1 MIDRILKTAAAST
14 IIAVLTSVSLFGQV
28 NRIPWLDYQNEPA
41 VDTLLKNMSVKD
53 MVAQSFWIP
62 AWDYNGEI
70 NYPEVENLVVTQHIG
85 GILFA
90 EGSAQKQIGLIH
102 HLDSLSGIP
111 LIIST
116 DAEWGTG
123 MRLAGVESYPYQMTL
138 GAIQNDSLIYNM
150 GVAIADECRAV
161 GINVNLAPV
170 ADVNNNPQNPV
181 INYRSFGEDPS
192 AVSRKATLYMKG
204 MQDNGIVACAKHFPG
219 HGDTNVDS
227 HKGLPE
233 LDFNRAR
240 FDSLEFVPFK
250 KLINSGIGS
259 VMTAHIYVPSL
270 DSTPKLP
277 ATYSQPIVTRIL
289 KNELCFQGLIIT
301 DAMSMEGSKGTYQ
314 PGVAEAKAYEAG
326 NDIIEYSP
334 DPAKAIEEITRRI
347 ESGEIPLAVAQEKCR
362 KILAL
367 KHWLLKSQNTR
378 SAYSIT
384 PENLSPSPKLA
395 LIRDLYSKA
404 ITLLE
409 NRNSI
414 IPVKG
419 LDKVTIATVSVNGED
434 LALFREAAGRYTR
447 VDNYAISTT
456 DMAGAAKT
464 LEALKNYDIV
474 LAGFSGLSQKPQISY
489 GITPELRSV
498 FSQLSSLNNCIITW
512 FGNPYG
518 IGELNIGTAPAGL
531 ILTYQNNQFTQEAA
545 VEVIFGALGASGRLP
560 VTIDGRYPM
569 GSGLTTQGN
578 LRLQY
583 GYPENASMSSAILF
597 NRVDS
602 IVKEGLDSM
611 AYPGCEVLIARK
623 GIVVYNKTFGYH
635 TYDTTAPMR
644 SSDLFD
650 LASVSK
656 VSGTT
661 PCLIYLNGEGRFN
674 PNRTLGSYLPYF
686 SGSNKDTITLKDMLT
701 HQSGFVAFIPFY
713 KNTMNAD
720 GSYKKGLYSHH
731 FTNKY
736 DVQVADSLFLTRS
749 YRKEIFET
757 IRNSKVGAKKYLY
770 SDLNFIL
777 AAEVVQAISGETV
790 EQFAPEYIYHR
801 LGAYDITYRPMEK
814 YARERIVPTENDQY
828 WRHQQLQGYVH
839 DEGAALLG
847 GVAGHAGLFATGND
861 LLKLIETY
869 RRMGSYGG
877 EQIFDAAVMK
887 KYTSVQFPEN
897 NNRRGL
903 CFDKPSLS
911 NGDDRY
917 PCKSASASSFGHSGF
932 TGTFV
937 WADPD
942 AEITFVF
949 LSNRVYPTRDNSKLS
964 DLNIR
969 TRILQAIYD
978 SIEKEDKR

>member
-1 MIDRILKTAAAST
+1 MIINISKAAVVSC
-14 IIAVLTSVSLFGQV
+14 IIAAFTSVSLFAQT
-28 NRIPWLDYQNEPA
+28 NRLAWLDYENDKN
-41 VDTLLKNMSVKD
+41 VDSLLKNMSVKE
-53 MVAQSFWIP
+53 MVAQSFWVP
-62 AWDYNGEI
+62 AWDFKGEI
-70 NYPEVENLVVTQHIG
+70 NYSDVEKLVVNQHIG

-90 EGSAQKQIGLIH
+90 EGNAREQVQLIH
-102 HLDSLSGIP
+102 HLDSLSRIP

-138 GAIQNDSLIYNM
+138 GAMQDDSLIYKM
-150 GVAIADECRAV
+150 GAAVADECRAT

-170 ADVNNNPQNPV
+170 ADVNNNPHNPV
-181 INYRSFGEDPS
+181 INFRSFGEDPS
-192 AVSRKATLYMKG
+192 LVSRKAALYMKG
-204 MQDNGIVACAKHFPG
+204 MQDHGIIACAKHFPG
-219 HGDTNVDS
+219 HGDTNIDS
-227 HKGLPE
+227 HLGLPE
-233 LDFNRAR
+233 LDFKRSR

-250 KLINSGIGS
+250 NLIESGIGS
-259 VMTAHIYVPSL
+259 VMTAHIFVPSL
-270 DSTPKLP
+270 DSTSKLP
-277 ATYSQPIVTRIL
+277 ATFSYPVVTGIL
-289 KNELCFQGLIIT
+289 KNELNFQGLIIT

-314 PGVAEAKAYEAG
+314 PGIAEAKAYEAG
-326 NDIIEYSP
+326 NDIIEYST
-334 DPAKAIEEITRRI
+334 DPEKAINEITQRI
-347 ESGEIPLAVAQEKCR
+347 ESGEIAMSTVQDKCR

-367 KHWLLKSQNTR
+367 KQWALRNQNRKSD
-378 SAYSIT
+378 YGIT
-384 PENLSPSPKLA
+384 PENLSPYPKLA
-395 LIRDLYSKA
+395 LIRDLYSNA

-409 NRNSI
+409 NRDNL
-414 IPVKG
+414 IPVRS
-419 LDKVTIATVSVNGED
+419 LDKVKIATVTVNGED
-434 LALFREAAGRYTR
+434 LSIFREAAGRYTR
-447 VDNYAISTT
+447 VDNYDISPA
-456 DMAGAAKT
+456 DSESVAKAF
-464 LEALKNYDIV
+464 EALKGYDIV
-474 LAGFSGLSQKPQISY
+474 LAGISGLSQKPQLSY

-498 FSQLSSLNNCIITW
+498 VTQLCSLKNCIISW

-518 IGELNIGTAPAGL
+518 ISELNIGTTPAGL

-545 VEVIFGALGASGRLP
+545 VEIIFGALGASGKLP
-560 VTIDGRYPM
+560 VTIDGRYPI
-569 GSGLTTQGN
+569 GTGLNTQGN

-583 GYPENASMSSAILF
+583 GYPENASMSSVTLF

-611 AYPGCEVLIARK
+611 AYPGCEVIIARK

-635 TYDTTAPMR
+635 TYDTIAPVK
-644 SSDLFD
+644 SCDLFD

-656 VSGTT
+656 ISATT
-661 PCLIYLNGEGRFN
+661 PCLIYLDGLGRFN

-686 SGSNKDTITLKDMLT
+686 NGSNKDSVTLKDMLT
-701 HQSGFVAFIPFY
+701 HQSGFVPFIPFY
-713 KNTMNAD
+713 KNTMRPD
-720 GSYKKGLYSHH
+720 GSYKKGLYSRQ
-731 FTNKY
+731 FSEQF
-736 DVQVADSLFLTRS
+736 DVHVADSLYLNKDYHR
-749 YRKEIFET
+749 EIFEE

-777 AAEVVQAISGETV
+777 AAEVVQAISGESV
-790 EQFAPEYIYHR
+790 DQFAPEYIYHR
-801 LGAYDITYRPMEK
+801 LGAWDITYRPLEK
-814 YARERIVPTENDQY
+814 YPRERIVPTENDQY
-828 WRHQQLQGYVH
+828 WRHQLLQGYVH

-877 EQIFDAAVMK
+877 EQVFDSNVMK
-887 KYTSVQFPEN
+887 KYTKVQFPGN

-911 NGDDRY
+911 YGNDRY

-942 AEITFVF
+942 AGISYVF
-949 LSNRVYPTRDNSKLS
+949 LCNRVYPTRDNSKIS

-978 SIEKEDKR
+978 SIEK